1 MHPGMGYGFLFC
13 LKVVMKILIVSDSHG
28 MNGPLRAAIMKEAP
42 DMLIHLGDAEYSTDE
57 IAKWAGSP
65 KTPCVFVRGNC
76 DASYYCSSDVRNE
89 AVFEL
94 KGHKIFCCH
103 GHRQRVNYGLLSL
116 SLTAQEQGCDI
127 VMFGH
132 THVPYDSFGDAL
144 TDYSRLYAFNT
155 LSRFVTAFLPN
166 SEHLLISWPLLT
178 THSYFGTKKIKSA
191 FTVLEI
197 VLASSLYHQ
206 VALKSLCFFLATL
219 CSPN

>member
-13 LKVVMKILIVSDSHG
+13 LKVFMKILIVSDSHG

-76 DASYYCSSDVRNE
+76 DASNYCSSDVRNE

-144 TDYSRLYAFNT
+144 TDYSRLYE
-155 LSRFVTAFLPN
+155 SRGDYPTGPRILNPGSISLPRGG
-166 SEHLLISWPLLT
+166 SGRGYMIMDMEDDGR
-178 THSYFGTKKIKSA
+178 YDVRYVSA
-191 FTVLEI
+191 T
-197 VLASSLYHQ
+197 
-206 VALKSLCFFLATL
+206 
-219 CSPN
+219 